1 MDSPTEDDEPIDLTL
16 ARKNTFKKQV
26 NLSEYV
32 GANLVLNRKS
42 LNQEQ
47 VQKRN
52 EKIRNENLRF
62 LEKL

>member
-42 LNQEQ
+42 LN
-47 VQKRN
+47 
-52 EKIRNENLRF
+52 
-62 LEKL
+62 